1 MFPLYIL
8 IFIVSC
14 VFLSLAG
21 KWVVESLIKVTRFL
35 KVREFIVASILMAF
49 STSLPELFI
58 GITSAFNK
66 TPQLSF
72 GDIIGSN
79 IIILTLIVS
88 IAAFV
93 GKGLKFEGKTLQI
106 SSLYA
111 SLIAL
116 IPLLL
121 ILDGKASRADGLIL
135 LLALGLYFHQ
145 LLHGEERF
153 RKVFNRFKRDN
164 NEFKSFLKNIGIFFG
179 GVFILLASAQ
189 GIVFSTSYLA
199 KEFNSTLV
207 IIGALLVAIGTSLPE
222 ITFGVRSI
230 VMGHKEMILGDLMGS
245 VVINSTLIF
254 GLVSLISPVE
264 ILNFSPY
271 FIGIIFTVVATLFFS
286 IFARTHEIISRKE
299 ALFLL
304 LIYIAFV
311 ITQVLTQF

>member
-1 MFPLYIL
+1 MIPLYVL

-21 KWVVESLIKVTRFL
+21 KWVVESLIKITRFL

-58 GITSAFNK
+58 GITSALNQA
-66 TPQLSF
+66 PQLSF

-79 IIILTLIVS
+79 IIILTLIVG
-88 IAAFV
+88 IVAFV
-93 GKGLKFEGKTLQI
+93 GKGLRFEGKTLQT

-145 LLHGEERF
+145 LLYEEEKF
-153 RKVFNRFKRDN
+153 RKIFDKFKEEND
-164 NEFKSFLKNIGIFFG
+164 EFKSFLKNLGIFIG
-179 GVFILLASAQ
+179 GICILLASAQ

-199 KEFNSTLV
+199 KGFNLPLV
-207 IIGALLVAIGTSLPE
+207 IIGVLLVAIGTSLPE

-230 VMGHKEMILGDLMGS
+230 IMGRKEMILGDLMGS

-264 ILNFSPY
+264 IPNFSPY
-271 FIGIIFTVVATLFFS
+271 FIGIIFTVVATLFFT

-299 ALFLL
+299 AVFLI
-304 LIYIAFV
+304 LIYIVFV
-311 ITQVLTQF
+311 IIEIVTQF